1 MLSKSITKKKTNEQQ
16 TLTTDYENWELLNS
30 LHENDVIEEQ
40 GLNKIVNSLNN
51 FQEAILIILC
61 YEDIIKTQNKKPIEY
76 IGKQGQLFKKFKD
89 TENFF
94 DNVNN
99 SKSTIYFKVSLY
111 KFLKKYPLLK
121 KSTTEL
127 IHFKSNFKAVMV
139 VWKENPNF
147 LYR

>member
-40 GLNKIVNSLNN
+40 GLNKTVNSLNN

-76 IGKQGQLFKKFKD
+76 IGK
-89 TENFF
+89 
-94 DNVNN
+94 
-99 SKSTIYFKVSLY
+99 
-111 KFLKKYPLLK
+111 
-121 KSTTEL
+121 
-127 IHFKSNFKAVMV
+127 
-139 VWKENPNF
+139 
-147 LYR
+147 